1 MNRKVLLTALFLIAV
16 SGVLLH
22 FRLHNFMVV
31 DKLNPGNFTFDSSR
45 FLSFLFS
52 LTDVVLVTVLFMSS
66 KTSAFGYLLNGL
78 IVIYGTVFMAHYS
91 IAELTARSAPLSDW
105 FIKSTLPD
113 IGIAWGDFLIGKVLY
128 DSYMKG

>member
-1 MNRKVLLTALFLIAV
+1 
-16 SGVLLH
+16 
-22 FRLHNFMVV
+22 MVV

>member
-1 MNRKVLLTALFLIAV
+1 
-16 SGVLLH
+16 
-22 FRLHNFMVV
+22 MVA